1 EAQAMPAESVRLQ
14 WKSTVLA
21 HIQRIRIY
29 DANIYFAL
37 EKLLRYST
45 DTFCTSRGQQSSTES
60 IVHFLAGGVHQ
71 PSICPYFAVYIY
83 YEGLKSNKTYE
94 KNSKKR
100 SGLRNP
106 DLFVSYLE
114 ALIKISNP
122 LRSFSIKD

>member
-1 EAQAMPAESVRLQ
+1 MSIEPRSAKHTEAQAMPAESVRLQ

-60 IVHFLAGGVHQ
+60 VVHFLAEGGT
-71 PSICPYFAVYIY
+71 PTINSSYFAVYIN
-83 YEGLKSNKTYE
+83 YEGLKAT
-94 KNSKKR
+94 
-100 SGLRNP
+100 
-106 DLFVSYLE
+106 
-114 ALIKISNP
+114 
-122 LRSFSIKD
+122 